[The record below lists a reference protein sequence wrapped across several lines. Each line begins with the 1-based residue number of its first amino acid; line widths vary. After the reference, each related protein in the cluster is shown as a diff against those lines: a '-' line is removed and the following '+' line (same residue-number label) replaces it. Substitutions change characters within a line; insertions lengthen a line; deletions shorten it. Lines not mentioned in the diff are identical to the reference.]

1 MTSQALAHWDQ
12 SQTPD
17 LGPGWNAMVDAS
29 EAFVRHDRP
38 ALLAARAR
46 LPSSDDQVEEV
57 DDLIEHFG
65 DSYGDMRW
73 WATLCPLVALPPDAT
88 TGQRA
93 AGEKL
98 ARTFGLSLTQAQT
111 KPSRCIWLEVRPWDS
126 APDYP
131 WDGYIILHYA
141 SGTVIRASNQHWLD
155 AAVERFIQSSREHK
169 GKREAPT
176 GLKSSF
182 TFAQ

>member
-1 MTSQALAHWDQ
+1 MQ
-12 SQTPD
+12 
-17 LGPGWNAMVDAS
+17 
-29 EAFVRHDRP
+29 HDHA

-46 LPSSDDQVEEV
+46 LANGDAQVEEV
-57 DDLIEHFG
+57 DTLIERFG
-65 DSYGDMRW
+65 DSYADMRL
-73 WATLCPLVALPPDAT
+73 WAPLCSLVALAPDAAA
-88 TGQRA
+88 GQRA
-93 AGEKL
+93 AAEKL
-98 ARTFGLSLTQAQT
+98 AKTFGLSLTEAQT

-155 AAVERFIQSSREHK
+155 AAVERFIQSSREHN

-182 TFAQ
+182 TLAQ